1 MVLWGN
7 AWPILLVALL
17 VSHGRP
23 LITMGIF
30 TLVAGTVTL
39 VHFLKHAQVRDAA
52 RRAHRALAEA
62 KLLDGH
68 PEEEIEA
75 AFLVTRLDH
84 LALPFTKTWMGVM
97 FR

>member
-1 MVLWGN
+1 VQLGWR
-7 AWPILLVALL
+7 ATALRTEKRQGDL
-17 VSHGRP
+17 AMLGRVQ
-23 LITMGIF
+23 LAGIS
-30 TLVAGTVTL
+30 GTVTL

-52 RRAHRALAEA
+52 RRGHRALADA